1 MKNCRCFSRSWNMND
16 YDPRTIQCYR
26 IISVS
31 ALFLP
36 FLSPLRMIRRNCLWT
51 MRTKNQWEIL
61 AQNFL
66 VAIVISSFWIP
77 FASHQFISDLK
88 LNWNFRIDLED
99 RFAYRFEVDVYFS
112 QDVNYEARQPY
123 RWFYEPTYNFSG
135 IRGGRER
142 RAKPQVAV
150 RELIN
155 GGGKSTMFSLAS
167 CARIAVFFSL
177 VIGEGRTII
186 VC

>member
-1 MKNCRCFSRSWNMND
+1 MDYWKRRANERFFTPRFSPCHRDIVSF
-16 YDPRTIQCYR
+16 R
-26 IISVS
+26 IS
-31 ALFLP
+31 L
-36 FLSPLRMIRRNCLWT
+36 
-51 MRTKNQWEIL
+51 
-61 AQNFL
+61 
-66 VAIVISSFWIP
+66 
-77 FASHQFISDLK
+77 ASHRFISDLK

-167 CARIAVFFSL
+167 CARIAIFFFSTRYWWRSNYHRL
-177 VIGEGRTII
+177 LIRTLIRNRIHLYNTLLFRSIGINLRVTIFKTIWQCCINRTAPRI
-186 VC
+186 

>member
-1 MKNCRCFSRSWNMND
+1 MIT
-16 YDPRTIQCYR
+16 RTIRCYR
-26 IISVS
+26 IIAVS
-31 ALFLP
+31 ALFLLFS
-36 FLSPLRMIRRNCLWT
+36 FLLCEWLKENANYENEKPVKDFSPRFSRRH
-51 MRTKNQWEIL
+51 RD
-61 AQNFL
+61 
-66 VAIVISSFWIP
+66 IVSFWIP
-77 FASHQFISDLK
+77 FASRQFISDLK

-112 QDVNYEARQPY
+112 RDVNYEARQPY

-167 CARIAVFFSL
+167 CARIALFLFHLLLTKVELSSFASFHFNS
-177 VIGEGRTII
+177 
-186 VC
+186 

>member
-1 MKNCRCFSRSWNMND
+1 MRLDNRIGGFMN
-16 YDPRTIQCYR
+16 
-26 IISVS
+26 
-31 ALFLP
+31 LL
-36 FLSPLRMIRRNCLWT
+36 
-51 MRTKNQWEIL
+51 
-61 AQNFL
+61 
-66 VAIVISSFWIP
+66 
-77 FASHQFISDLK
+77 
-88 LNWNFRIDLED
+88 
-99 RFAYRFEVDVYFS
+99 
-112 QDVNYEARQPY
+112 
-123 RWFYEPTYNFSG
+123 NFSG

>member
-1 MKNCRCFSRSWNMND
+1 MRDFS
-16 YDPRTIQCYR
+16 PR
-26 IISVS
+26 
-31 ALFLP
+31 F
-36 FLSPLRMIRRNCLWT
+36 SPCCHRD
-51 MRTKNQWEIL
+51 
-61 AQNFL
+61 
-66 VAIVISSFWIP
+66 IVFWIP

-155 GGGKSTMFSLAS
+155 GGGKSTMFSFAS
-167 CARIAVFFSL
+167 CARIAVSFFTRYWRRSNYHRL
-177 VIGEGRTII
+177 LIRTLIRNYRISII
-186 VC
+186 RFYFVRFELIFVYF

>member
-1 MKNCRCFSRSWNMND
+1 MSF
-16 YDPRTIQCYR
+16 R
-26 IISVS
+26 IS
-31 ALFLP
+31 L
-36 FLSPLRMIRRNCLWT
+36 
-51 MRTKNQWEIL
+51 
-61 AQNFL
+61 
-66 VAIVISSFWIP
+66 
-77 FASHQFISDLK
+77 ASHRFISDLK

-150 RELIN
+150 RELID

-167 CARIAVFFSL
+167 CARVAIFFFFFPL
-177 VIGEGRTII
+177 VIGEGRIYHRSLIRTLIRNRIHLYII
-186 VC
+186 RFYFVRFELIFV